1 MGVDNSGNT
10 GSGKGGSMLGV
21 NGAEG
26 HQSTPH
32 PDEIHFGETSHAP
45 GLVTTGFNPKNLG
58 NYPKGKDT
66 ST

>member
-10 GSGKGGSMLGV
+10 GSGKGSANLGV

-26 HQSTPH
+26 HVSIPR
-32 PDEIHFGETSHAP
+32 PSEIHVNQTSSAP
-45 GLVTTGFNPKNLG
+45 GTVTTGFNPKNLG
-58 NYPKGKDT
+58 NYPKGSDR